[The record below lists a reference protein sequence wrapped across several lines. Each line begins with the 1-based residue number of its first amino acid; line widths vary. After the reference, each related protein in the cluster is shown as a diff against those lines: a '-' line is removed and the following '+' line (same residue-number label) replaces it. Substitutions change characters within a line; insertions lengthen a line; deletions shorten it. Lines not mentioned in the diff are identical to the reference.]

1 MKNKILLVDGNLLL
15 FKSFYS
21 VFLNKVEYK
30 NSNGIDTRTIHR
42 FFKSLL
48 TVIKQLSIEFCF
60 IAFDAHGDNK
70 RKELYSEYKAGR
82 TKPDPIIFEYKKYI
96 LKILDE
102 LNLFW
107 FEKIGDEADDLIAS
121 IRDQLQGENNDFF
134 VFSDDQDLL
143 QLIDDN
149 TRVVKKNSK
158 EKKYEE
164 INVDNFISIFDF
176 DPIKIVDFKAISGD
190 SSDNLPGIKGVGKMG
205 AKKLLKEYNTLENIY
220 ENIDS
225 LPLSLK
231 NKFIENKE
239 MSFLCKK
246 LAKLNHNVDL
256 SFIKINDLKINH
268 NYNDSSFKTLEE
280 LELKNIISEIL
291 NNH

>member
-21 VFLNKVEYK
+21 VFLNKSEYK
-30 NSNGIDTRTIHR
+30 NSKGIDTRTIHR
-42 FFKSLL
+42 FLKSLL
-48 TVIKQLSIEFCF
+48 TVIKQLSTEFCF

-82 TKPDPIIFEYKKYI
+82 SKPDPIIFEYKKYI

-121 IRDQLQGENNDFF
+121 IRDQLRGENNSFF
-134 VFSDDQDLL
+134 IFSDDQDLL
-143 QLIDDN
+143 QLVDIN
-149 TRVVKKNSK
+149 TNVIKKNSK

-164 INVDNFISIFDF
+164 VNIENFSSIFDF
-176 DPIKIVDFKAISGD
+176 EPIKIIDFKAISGD
-190 SSDNLPGIKGVGKMG
+190 PSDNLPGIKGVGKVG
-205 AKKLLKEYNTLENIY
+205 ATKLLKQYGTLENIY
-220 ENIDS
+220 ENVDS
-225 LPLSLK
+225 LSLDLK
-231 NKFIENKE
+231 NKFIKNKE
-239 MSFLCKK
+239 ISFLCKK
-246 LAKLNHNVDL
+246 LATLNHNVDL
-256 SFIKINDLKINH
+256 NFIKINDLKINH
-268 NYNDSSFKTLEE
+268 DYNDSSFKTLEE
-280 LELKNIISEIL
+280 LELKNIILEIL